1 VAAWTARPSGVH
13 IRAAGTTEIPV
24 RNHEVLIGIRP
35 EFQNGSVAEGQRANF
50 QIVAL
55 NADGQRICPL
65 AVAKLVQWPS
75 QKVTGLPRA
84 TAPSFRAN
92 LRLGAR
98 RPLSST
104 LTALRALLPGLQRGL
119 SPLPSRGPGIDY

>member
-1 VAAWTARPSGVH
+1 MLLIHRLLRGCDRRRPGTAVQVERPQRGEDDLDSG
-13 IRAAGTTEIPV
+13 E
-24 RNHEVLIGIRP
+24 
-35 EFQNGSVAEGQRANF
+35 
-50 QIVAL
+50 